1 MNKKYNVLNWIFY
14 VAFVGLG
21 VALCTKADLG
31 LSMIAAPPYIL
42 HLWLRDRFA
51 WYTQGTSEYVWEA
64 IVLLVMCLIVRRFKP
79 SWLLSFVTAVVSGFV
94 IDGWLFLFGGN
105 GAYADMAVRI
115 VSFAGGIV
123 ITSFGV
129 ACCFRT
135 TLPLQVYELVVKE
148 VAEKFRLP
156 IAKVKQ
162 GFDIVMLVISVALAL
177 LLTGGLHGVGIGT
190 VIAAVVNST
199 IIFWWGKLIDKVEG
213 TGNKTPKNT
222 NNHSKTE

>member
-115 VSFAGGIV
+115 VSFAAGMV
-123 ITSFGV
+123 ITALGV
-129 ACCFRT
+129 ACGFRT

-148 VAEKFRLP
+148 VADRFGFPVPKT
-156 IAKVKQ
+156 KQ
-162 GFDIVMLVISVALAL
+162 GFDIVMLAISVALAL
-177 LLTGGLHGVGIGT
+177 LLTGGFHGVGIGT
-190 VIAAVVNST
+190 VVITVVNST
-199 IIFWWGKLIDKVEG
+199 VIMLWGKLIDRAEK
-213 TGNKTPKNT
+213 PK
-222 NNHSKTE
+222 E